1 MLEDTQL
8 DEVDQIGTIVL
19 SPSKEKPASFIT
31 LIPHIEFIIPD
42 MFTNIGWTLKLFCCP
57 SRGV

>member
-19 SPSKEKPASFIT
+19 SPSKEKPASFVT
-31 LIPHIEFIIPD
+31 LIPHIEFIILD
-42 MFTNIGWTLKLFCCP
+42 MFTNVGWTLKLFCCP